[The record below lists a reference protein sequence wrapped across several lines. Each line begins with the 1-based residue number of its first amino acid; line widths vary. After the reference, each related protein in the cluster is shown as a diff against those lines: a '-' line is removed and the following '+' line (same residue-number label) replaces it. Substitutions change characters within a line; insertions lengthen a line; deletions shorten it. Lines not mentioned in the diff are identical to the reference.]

1 MSDTKLQV
9 LTPQNCQL
17 IFIDHQPQMAFGVHS
32 IDRQTLKN
40 NTVGLAKAAKVFK
53 VPTIIIPGND
63 NTHSSGSA
71 LVAQKLIPGSEL
83 HRLPITDQDVPLIPF
98 PEWGAYEEEI
108 ARVFVDF
115 MQRALARAK
124 TAA

>member
-1 MSDTKLQV
+1 VLCAHDFPCSIIRVHLQ
-9 LTPQNCQL
+9 
-17 IFIDHQPQMAFGVHS
+17 DRDSYFGV
-32 IDRQTLKN
+32 R
-40 NTVGLAKAAKVFK
+40 
-53 VPTIIIPGND
+53 PND
-63 NTHSSGSA
+63 NTHSSASA

-98 PEWGAYEEEI
+98 PEWSAYEEEI

-115 MQRALARAK
+115 MQRALAQEK